1 MFDEIVQQVDPDNV
15 VQFITDN
22 DASYKCA
29 EKKLQHKY
37 NMFFWTFCAA
47 HCIDLM
53 LESFGNPKYFPIID
67 QTIQKA
73 RKVTKFIYNHA
84 WVLALMRKEYTHVKD
99 VCRPTITRFATHFLS
114 IRCLMKFKKKLR

>member
-1 MFDEIVQQVDPDNV
+1 MFDEIVQQIGLDNV
-15 VQFITDN
+15 MQFITDN

-37 NMFFWTFCAA
+37 NTFFWTLCAA

-53 LESFGNPKYFPIID
+53 LESFANPRYFSIID

-84 WVLALMRKEYTHVKD
+84 WVEPLNESALAVLG
-99 VCRPTITRFATHFLS
+99 
-114 IRCLMKFKKKLR
+114 